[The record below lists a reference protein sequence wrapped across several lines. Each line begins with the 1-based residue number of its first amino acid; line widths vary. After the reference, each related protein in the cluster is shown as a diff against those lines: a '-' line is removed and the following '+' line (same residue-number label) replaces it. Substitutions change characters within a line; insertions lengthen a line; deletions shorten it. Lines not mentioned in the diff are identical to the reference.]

1 MRSASPEEKHFEMNP
16 EYERELELEI
26 DGELKRLPELEA
38 PAGLSR
44 RVLLAIAERRTPR
57 WFNQPWQNWPMVLRG
72 AALAVLSLAFGAL
85 CVASWQLTKAAGV
98 TVALEEVGGLFSGL
112 ATIWNVVTVLG
123 GAVVIVVKHLGT
135 GFIVGCATFAALGYA
150 LCLGLGTAYLRLAF
164 ARR

>member
-1 MRSASPEEKHFEMNP
+1 MRSGPPEQKHMEMNS

-26 DGELKRLPELEA
+26 DRELKRLPELEA

-44 RVLLAIAERRTPR
+44 RVLLAIAQRRAPR
-57 WFNQPWQNWPMVLRG
+57 WYNQPWQNWPVALRC
-72 AALAVLSLAFGAL
+72 AALAVLSLLFGGL

-112 ATIWNVVTVLG
+112 VTIWNIIAVLA
-123 GAVVIVVKHLGT
+123 GAVVMVVKHLGT
-135 GFIVGCATFAALGYA
+135 GFMAGCALLAALCYA
-150 LCLGLGTAYLRLAF
+150 LCLGLGTAYFRLAF